1 MKKQLQSTPRLYNA
15 ILLTHKSQINLHA
28 MAVSAAITA
37 AITAVLC
44 AFGTPPP
51 IDTPAARHCA
61 EATCSVVPW
70 GLTVEGN
77 SWDKEVSYTYLHQC
91 MHMCTLT
98 SVWMQA
104 TESMHVYT
112 PLQSAGRTSRALLL
126 FGCGP
131 FTQRRDLARWSRLG
145 ADRES
150 VCEAS
155 ELIQ

>member
-1 MKKQLQSTPRLYNA
+1 
-15 ILLTHKSQINLHA
+15 

-51 IDTPAARHCA
+51 IDTPAARHCG

-91 MHMCTLT
+91 MTMHAHVYTESLT

-104 TESMHVYT
+104 TECMHVYT

-131 FTQRRDLARWSRLG
+131 FTERRDLARWSRLG